1 MKSHLDGARI
11 GRADPSCDKNKR
23 EGNRTDIC
31 IERTGEK
38 EEHHKL
44 TPSSFGSSIRVEHEL
59 ELYGAQKSSMKH
71 LQYVDSI
78 ADMFLSIR
86 PFDSKRSSY
95 GENVLCVFDILNV
108 KLNEWNFILCII
120 PIARPGF
127 VR

>member
-44 TPSSFGSSIRVEHEL
+44 TPSSFGSSMRAIRSTEIEYEALAICGQH
-59 ELYGAQKSSMKH
+59 
-71 LQYVDSI
+71 I

-95 GENVLCVFDILNV
+95 GENVLCVSDILNV